1 MFDDVISRSRKGA
14 PSGRTL
20 ASVIVSGLAH
30 GLLLLLL
37 VEFPQI
43 LQGGRGTPFRVLM
56 GPSDQDRD
64 EREWR
69 TVTILESPARMAMP
83 SAETLERNLPD
94 WDHEGAGAPPIR
106 VRFGDLNAALADL
119 PPMPKAPGEAP
130 KPKVS
135 LPENPVLSGTS
146 EPRIAGE
153 NLRAT
158 EEDDGRPDAD
168 SGRNSDRPPPRKAP
182 AAASAADRAPSRIPD
197 SIPPPTP
204 PRAGKPSEG
213 VFEDETSAL
222 ESPGVGLFDTKGF
235 PLGNYKDIIVERVK
249 GRWFIPS
256 NLKNSQGQ
264 TTIVF
269 YIDKEGRFADARIV
283 ASSGNNS
290 LNLAA
295 LNAVIESNPFPP
307 LPKGFPGDRIG
318 VKLILIVDP

>member
-14 PSGRTL
+14 PSRRTL
-20 ASVIVSGLAH
+20 AAVVSSALAH

-37 VEFPQI
+37 IEFPQI
-43 LQGGRGTPFRVLM
+43 LQGGRGTPFRILL
-56 GPSDQDRD
+56 GPSELDPE
-64 EREWR
+64 ERQWR
-69 TVTILESPARMAMP
+69 TVTLLESPARMPMP
-83 SAETLERNLPD
+83 SADTLRANLPD
-94 WDHEGAGAPPIR
+94 WDRKGAGAPPIR

-119 PPMPKAPGEAP
+119 PPMPKAPEEGP

-146 EPRIAGE
+146 ASRTAGE
-153 NLRAT
+153 NLRGA
-158 EEDDGRPDAD
+158 EADSGRPDAD
-168 SGRNSDRPPPRKAP
+168 GSRAADRNPPRREPRVAP
-182 AAASAADRAPSRIPD
+182 APDRAPSRIPD
-197 SIPPPTP
+197 SIPPPSP
-204 PRAGKPSEG
+204 PRAAKPPDG
-213 VFEDETSAL
+213 VFEDEASAL
-222 ESPGVGLFDTKGF
+222 KSPGVGLFDTKGF

-256 NLKNSQGQ
+256 NLKSSQGQ

-269 YIDKEGRFADARIV
+269 YIDRGGHFADARIV

-307 LPKGFPGDRIG
+307 LPKGFPGERIG
-318 VKLILIVDP
+318 VKLVLIVDP